1 MMVGVA
7 RVNGL
12 RCVLTGYQRL
22 HLRSQTALAVVDF
35 VDDVGRYFV
44 TAVGKDAV
52 TFCNTQRRGF
62 ACTQSHRQAG
72 RDFRRLEA
80 EALDVLLCVA
90 NTDRHQMRMDTM
102 FFDAVKAPRD
112 AA

>member
-1 MMVGVA
+1 M
-7 RVNGL
+7 L
-12 RCVLTGYQRL
+12 FTGYQRL
-22 HLRSQTALAVVDF
+22 HLRLQTALAVVDF

-80 EALDVLLCVA
+80 EALDVLLRVTD
-90 NTDRHQMRMDTM
+90 TDRHQ
-102 FFDAVKAPRD
+102 DADGHHVFRSGQSLAQRD
-112 AA
+112 VTGIAAV